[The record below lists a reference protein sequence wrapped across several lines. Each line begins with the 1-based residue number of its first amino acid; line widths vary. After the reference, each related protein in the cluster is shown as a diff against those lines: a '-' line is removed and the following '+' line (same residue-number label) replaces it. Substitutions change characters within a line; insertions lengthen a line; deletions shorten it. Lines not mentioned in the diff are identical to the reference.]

1 MEGPLGRAR
10 SDRSQ
15 TRTPRREGPPDETRC
30 RPANRPRRAP
40 QGQRDPCSPWESQTA
55 RGREGGGRPVCFRRG
70 PPPGAC
76 MLTLLPPS
84 RGSAGG
90 SACSGVGL
98 CTSARMPPSLPQ
110 RSRAHLT
117 PLSGCS
123 ERSLGFSCRGGWG
136 GRGRRRLCEN
146 VSLLVPVITHFS
158 PVKGMSSLGAML
170 GAVLFNTLAN
180 TWSRILI
187 PILQVGLR
195 LGNVPR
201 TAEPGLAS
209 EAQSTVRE
217 AQGPGLGC
225 GPSPSASCEERAD
238 EGPVPQPRLRVP
250 AETVPGWPWPVFQF
264 SREQNEAKDTHP
276 SLSGED
282 ANA

>member
-1 MEGPLGRAR
+1 MAPAWPGRFPVRPCVRLPRSGAFAAGWKAPSGEREATAR
-10 SDRSQ
+10 KRGRPGGKVHL
-15 TRTPRREGPPDETRC
+15 TGRGHRGAPC

-55 RGREGGGRPVCFRRG
+55 RGRDGGGRPVCFRRG

-136 GRGRRRLCEN
+136 DGGGGGCVR
-146 VSLLVPVITHFS
+146 TS
-158 PVKGMSSLGAML
+158 P
-170 GAVLFNTLAN
+170 
-180 TWSRILI
+180 
-187 PILQVGLR
+187 
-195 LGNVPR
+195 
-201 TAEPGLAS
+201 
-209 EAQSTVRE
+209 
-217 AQGPGLGC
+217 C
-225 GPSPSASCEERAD
+225 SCR
-238 EGPVPQPRLRVP
+238 
-250 AETVPGWPWPVFQF
+250 
-264 SREQNEAKDTHP
+264 
-276 SLSGED
+276 
-282 ANA
+282 